1 MIKQLPK
8 MINRISDLSRN
19 KEGFGKVKSDYESAL
34 KDSGHFSSLSY
45 DNSNTLKNLGEIKT
59 GSLYGSTHHI
69 AKMWK
74 QILVNFSSSLR
85 GKTSPGIANT
95 IKFSA

>member
-59 GSLYGSTHHI
+59 GSLYGSTHHK

-85 GKTSPGIANT
+85 GNTSPGIANT